1 MSIMTKIYCNS
12 LGIAFYWNQ
21 INQEN
26 VDKIQLVFKET
37 GFNLNLSE
45 LEYFV
50 QLIDDSQS
58 KISKC
63 TECKTNLD
71 CHRFLLQTPAKQID
85 LAVSKQELKA
95 IKDLVNGTVFLLKM
109 KQHVFGLGRN

>member
-1 MSIMTKIYCNS
+1 MSIMTKIYGNS

-21 INQEN
+21 INQED

-45 LEYFV
+45 LEYFSK
-50 QLIDDSQS
+50 LIAESQ
-58 KISKC
+58 KQISKC
-63 TECKTNLD
+63 SDCKTHSS

-85 LAVSKQELKA
+85 LAVSKQELRA
-95 IKDLVNGTVFLLKM
+95 IKDLVNGTIFLLKIH
-109 KQHVFGLGRN
+109 QHVFGLGRN